1 MSPSEILAAVPT
13 LHFDGEALR
22 WSGKIPAAVA
32 SAIQAQR
39 RSVTNARSARPSGAM
54 VSLMNRWHREAGRA
68 L

>member
-39 RSVTNARSARPSGAM
+39 EAVVALCYERQE
-54 VSLMNRWHREAGRA
+54 REAIRGDGVPDEQVA
-68 L
+68 P